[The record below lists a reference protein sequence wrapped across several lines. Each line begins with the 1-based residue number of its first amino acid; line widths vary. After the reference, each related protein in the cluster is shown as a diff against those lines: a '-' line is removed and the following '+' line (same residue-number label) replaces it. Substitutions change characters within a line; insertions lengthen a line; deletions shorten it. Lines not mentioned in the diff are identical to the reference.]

1 MAYKLRRG
9 QIVRSHT
16 GKAYVVREFL
26 GSGGQGEVFKAH
38 VNGVDYAVKWY
49 YPGSA
54 TENQLELIK
63 KLIAIGPPNDK
74 FLWPLELLTDE
85 KLQGF
90 GYAMRLRDKSYKGIV
105 DLMKRKIEPSF
116 YTLTVSAIQMVDS
129 FEKLHRKGLC
139 YRDISFGNVF
149 MNENRGDILIC
160 DNDNVTSEKRADKSI
175 LGTPR
180 FMAPEIVRG
189 ESLPNVQSDL
199 FSLSI
204 LLFYMFMVHHP
215 LEGKQEASIKCF
227 DLPAMKKL
235 YGTHPVFIFD
245 PLNRSNRPVRG
256 VHDNALVFWDLYP
269 ESFKEAFT
277 RSFTRGLSRIKGS
290 RLTEKEWKEYLIA
303 LKNSIVKCG
312 CGAENFY
319 DITYIR
325 SGKSKTC
332 WACGKD
338 VQIPPRIKI
347 GKDIIILND
356 FTRIFGH
363 HLDRERNID
372 FKHIIGQVVRNP
384 KQRDQIGL
392 RNYSETPWRVVLKDG
407 RETSIPRG
415 ATVGINR
422 VEEIHF
428 GSGRVGFVRA

>member
-9 QIVRSHT
+9 QTVRSHT
-16 GKAYVVREFL
+16 GKTYLVRDFL
-26 GSGGQGEVFKAH
+26 GSGGQGEVFKATAS
-38 VNGVDYAVKWY
+38 GMDYAVKWY
-49 YPGSA
+49 YPNSA

-85 KLQGF
+85 KMNGF
-90 GYAMRLRDKSYKGIV
+90 GYSMRLRDKSYKGIV

-149 MNENRGDILIC
+149 MNELHGDVLIC
-160 DNDNVTSEKRADKSI
+160 DNDNVTSEKHADKSI

-199 FSLSI
+199 FSLSV

-235 YGTHPVFIFD
+235 YGTHPVFIYD
-245 PLNRSNRPVRG
+245 PINTSNRPVRG
-256 VHDNALVFWDLYP
+256 VHDNAIVFWDIYP
-269 ESFKEAFT
+269 ASFKEAFT
-277 RSFTRGLSRIKGS
+277 KSFTRGLSKLRAPDLLS
-290 RLTEKEWKEYLIA
+290 L
-303 LKNSIVKCG
+303 N
-312 CGAENFY
+312 
-319 DITYIR
+319 
-325 SGKSKTC
+325 GKSTSLPLKT
-332 WACGKD
+332 
-338 VQIPPRIKI
+338 P
-347 GKDIIILND
+347 L
-356 FTRIFGH
+356 
-363 HLDRERNID
+363 
-372 FKHIIGQVVRNP
+372 
-384 KQRDQIGL
+384 
-392 RNYSETPWRVVLKDG
+392 
-407 RETSIPRG
+407 
-415 ATVGINR
+415 
-422 VEEIHF
+422 
-428 GSGRVGFVRA
+428 

>member
-9 QIVRSHT
+9 QVVRSHT
-16 GKAYVVREFL
+16 GKSYVIKEFL

-38 VNGVDYAVKWY
+38 TSGKDYAVKWY
-49 YPGSA
+49 YPHSA

-74 FLWPLELLTDE
+74 FLWPMELLSDE
-85 KLQGF
+85 RINGF
-90 GYAMRLRDKSYKGIV
+90 GYSMKLRDKHYKGIV

-129 FEKLHRKGLC
+129 FEKLHLKGLC

-149 MNENRGDILIC
+149 INDKLGDILIC
-160 DNDNVTSEKRADKSI
+160 DNDNVTSERHADKSI

-189 ESLPNVQSDL
+189 DSLPNVQSDL
-199 FSLSI
+199 FSLSV

-245 PLNRSNRPVRG
+245 PINSSNRPVSG
-256 VHDNALVFWDLYP
+256 MHDNAIVFWDIYP
-269 ESFKEAFT
+269 QSFKDAFVK
-277 RSFTRGLSRIKGS
+277 SFTKGLSKYKGG
-290 RLTEKEWKEYLIA
+290 RLIESEWKEHLIA
-303 LKNSIVKCG
+303 LKNSIVKCN

-319 DITYIR
+319 DINLMRT
-325 SGKSKTC
+325 GKQKMC
-332 WACGKD
+332 WACKKPLN
-338 VQIPPRIKI
+338 IPARIKI
-347 GKDIIILND
+347 GHDIVILND
-356 FTRIFGH
+356 HTKIFGH
-363 HLDRERNID
+363 HIDRERTIN
-372 FKHIIGQVVRNP
+372 FRNVIGQVVRNP
-384 KQRDQIGL
+384 KQRDLLGL
-392 RNYSETPWRVVLKDG
+392 RNHSDTPWSVKLKDG
-407 RETSIPRG
+407 RSVSISKG
-415 ATVGINR
+415 STVGLDR
-422 VEEIHF
+422 AEEIHF
-428 GSGRVGFVRA
+428 GNNAIGFVRA

>member
-9 QIVRSHT
+9 QVVRSHT
-16 GKAYVVREFL
+16 GKSYVVKEFL
-26 GSGGQGEVFKAH
+26 GSGGQGEVYKAQAS
-38 VNGVDYAVKWY
+38 GSDYAVKWY
-49 YPGSA
+49 FPHSA
-54 TENQLELIK
+54 TETQLELIK

-74 FLWPLELLTDE
+74 FLWPLELLSDDRIN
-85 KLQGF
+85 GF
-90 GYAMRLRDKSYKGIV
+90 GYTMRLRDKNYKGIV

-149 MNENRGDILIC
+149 MNDKLGDILIC
-160 DNDNVTSEKRADKSI
+160 DNDNVTSEKHADKSI

-189 ESLPNVQSDL
+189 DSLPNVQSDL
-199 FSLSI
+199 FSLSV

-245 PLNRSNRPVRG
+245 PINSTNRPVVG
-256 VHDNALVFWDLYP
+256 VHDNAIVFWDLYP
-269 ESFKEAFT
+269 QSFKDAFT
-277 RSFTRGLSRIKGS
+277 KSFTKGLSKFRGA
-290 RLTEKEWKEYLIA
+290 RLSEAEWKEHLIA
-303 LKNSIVKCG
+303 LKNSIVKCN

-319 DITYIR
+319 DITFMR

-332 WACGKD
+332 WACNKLLT
-338 VQIPPRIKI
+338 IPPRIKI
-347 GKDIIILND
+347 GQDIVILND
-356 FTRIFGH
+356 HTKIFGH
-363 HLDRERNID
+363 HVDRHRTINFKNIV
-372 FKHIIGQVVRNP
+372 GQVVRNP
-384 KQRDQIGL
+384 SQREQIGL
-392 RNYSETPWRVVLKDG
+392 RNYSDKPWKAKLKNG
-407 RETSIPRG
+407 REVSITRG
-415 ATVGINR
+415 STVGLDR
-422 VEEIHF
+422 VDEIHF
-428 GSGRVGFVRA
+428 GDSAIGFVRT